1 MINRATKNASRVALG
16 ALLVGFCAGALAES
30 ADGAIELT
38 EESMDAVSA
47 AGSLLNPPS
56 PALQAL
62 ADAVG
67 NVTLT
72 GTSATAYVQDASTR
86 QQFGS
91 AAGYITA
98 QRGVASATSTGRDSS
113 RSTQIVVSPDAL
125 APNPYGATISY
136 TKNVLGTEISVFSQV
151 RPGGYAL
158 EFFDHKIRNLRY
170 VP

>member
-1 MINRATKNASRVALG
+1 MINRANKNAPKFVLG
-16 ALLVGFCAGALAES
+16 VLLASSCAAALAES
-30 ADGAIELT
+30 AGGGIELSD
-38 EESMDAVSA
+38 ESLDAVSA

-62 ADAVG
+62 ADAMG
-67 NVTLT
+67 NVSLT

-98 QRGVASATSTGRDSS
+98 QRGAASATSTGRDSS

-158 EFFDHKIRNLRY
+158 DFFDHKIRNLRY
-170 VP
+170 MP